1 MGRIPLELVL
11 LMTCFCNAKGDI
23 CYSRAWGIAE
33 EHLSTH
39 VSDAAPECKCHGLA
53 GKQPHLVKQGGKKKI
68 IYFRCRAI
76 GLKLSEAPAC
86 ICGDLKKKRKA
97 LRCYRRGWID
107 FWGGN
112 KDGGEGI
119 CADLCT

>member
-53 GKQPHLVKQGGKKKI
+53 GKQPHLVKQGGKKKNHLSSLQNNWAQ
-68 IYFRCRAI
+68 AI
-76 GLKLSEAPAC
+76 
-86 ICGDLKKKRKA
+86 
-97 LRCYRRGWID
+97 RGSCLHLW
-107 FWGGN
+107 
-112 KDGGEGI
+112 
-119 CADLCT
+119 

>member
-23 CYSRAWGIAE
+23 CYSRACGIAE

-53 GKQPHLVKQGGKKKI
+53 GKQPHLVRQGGKKKSFI
-68 IYFRCRAI
+68 FVAEQLGSSRPRLLLAFVVT
-76 GLKLSEAPAC
+76 
-86 ICGDLKKKRKA
+86 LKKKEKH
-97 LRCYRRGWID
+97 
-107 FWGGN
+107 
-112 KDGGEGI
+112 
-119 CADLCT
+119 

>member
-33 EHLSTH
+33 KHLSTH
-39 VSDAAPECKCHGLA
+39 VSDAVPECKCHGLA
-53 GKQPHLVKQGGKKKI
+53 GKQPHLVKWGGKKI

-76 GLKLSEAPAC
+76 GLKPSEAPAC
-86 ICGDLKKKRKA
+86 ICGDLKKKKKKSM
-97 LRCYRRGWID
+97 LS
-107 FWGGN
+107 
-112 KDGGEGI
+112 EGM
-119 CADLCT
+119 D